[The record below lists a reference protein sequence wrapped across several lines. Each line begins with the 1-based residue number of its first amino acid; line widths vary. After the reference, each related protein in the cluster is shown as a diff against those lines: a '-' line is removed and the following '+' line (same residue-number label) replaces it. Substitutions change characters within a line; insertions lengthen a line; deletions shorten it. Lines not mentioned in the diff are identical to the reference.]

1 MLNIKGYQL
10 SYKGLMISIL
20 YVIENFGSVIKC
32 PEISETRK
40 SQEKI

>member
-20 YVIENFGSVIKC
+20 YAIENFDSVKKI
-32 PEISETRK
+32 PGLSETRK

>member
-1 MLNIKGYQL
+1 MLNIMGYEL

-20 YVIENFGSVIKC
+20 YIVEHFDSVKKL
-32 PEISETRK
+32 PEVSEARK

>member
-10 SYKGLMISIL
+10 SNKGLMISIL
-20 YVIENFGSVIKC
+20 YSIENFDSVKKH
-32 PEISETRK
+32 PEVSKARK